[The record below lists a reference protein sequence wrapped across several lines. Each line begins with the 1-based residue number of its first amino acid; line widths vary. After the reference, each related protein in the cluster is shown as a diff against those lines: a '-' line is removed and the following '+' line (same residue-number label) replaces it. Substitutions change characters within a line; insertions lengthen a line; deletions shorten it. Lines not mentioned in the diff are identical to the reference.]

1 MEEPKTELPSRKR
14 GPLHWI
20 DGLLQKFIP
29 NFNIRAILYFS
40 VLFALVLFI
49 QIWRF
54 SSAPPPTPKP
64 HVIVEKKETVIADD
78 GYWNSSEYQTKIKN
92 QTVASFTAEL
102 EHWLSGQ
109 DQEFNKRKFEDILY
123 INAGLTS
130 DTGGDLTQVV
140 PESFNELENFGRARY
155 RYAKDKGF
163 LSDAPT
169 LVPLGKL
176 VCNVDDKTEQVTGI
190 ELYDWRYTSMSKLA
204 AFMKTKPDWKVRVGD
219 KILDVSDSRLIDK
232 DLLRLRNVNNQPA
245 GLFSFLIFH
254 DPTTNRIVLADSV
267 ILESNG
273 VDTKLTLSRI
283 DQHWDKEPK
292 LYFASGYAGCK
303 QIHASPE
310 IPYGHT
316 D

>member
-1 MEEPKTELPSRKR
+1 MEEPKAELPSRKR
-14 GPLHWI
+14 GPLHWV

-29 NFNIRAILYFS
+29 NFNLRAILYFS

-64 HVIVEKKETVIADD
+64 QVTVEKKETVIADD
-78 GYWNSSEYQTKIKN
+78 GYWNSSEYQAKIKN

-123 INAGLTS
+123 INAGLTA

-155 RYAKDKGF
+155 RYAKENGF
-163 LSDAPT
+163 LSEQPA
-169 LVPLGKL
+169 LVSLGTI
-176 VCNVDDKTEQVTGI
+176 VCNVGEKTEQMTGI
-190 ELYDWRYTSMSKLA
+190 KLYDWRYASIPKLA
-204 AFMKTKPDWKVRVGD
+204 TFLKTKPDWKMRIGD
-219 KILDVSDSRLIDK
+219 RILDVSDPRLEDK
-232 DLLRLRNVNNQPA
+232 DLLRTRTSENQPT
-245 GLFSFLIFH
+245 GLFSFLVFH
-254 DPTTNRIVLADSV
+254 DPTTNRITLADKAT
-267 ILESNG
+267 LDMNG
-273 VDTKLTLSRI
+273 VDAALTLSRI

-292 LYFASGYAGCK
+292 LYFASGYEGCK
-303 QIHASPE
+303 QIHASPQL
-310 IPYGHT
+310 PYGHT